1 MATIWRKVTVLL
13 IGEQPNRIAPTP
25 TRPSLSD
32 RQLLQQESSIGRSLF
47 DDIIG
52 GHQREF
58 FCLDEN
64 TWVWSDQYKDQKQ
77 QPRSQTI
84 RYEIHPG
91 GILKIENGGKSYY
104 FLKDHELDDFAQL
117 VQNYRQ
123 QVELQLYSHDTV
135 QPQLL

>member
-1 MATIWRKVTVLL
+1 MAPVWRKAKILL
-13 IGEQPNRIAPTP
+13 IGEQPSRIAPTS

-47 DDIIG
+47 NDITL

-64 TWVWSDQYKDQKQ
+64 TWVWSDQYKDDKQ
-77 QPRSQTI
+77 QPRTQTI
-84 RYEIHPG
+84 RYEVHSN

-104 FLKDHELDDFAQL
+104 FLKGQELDDFAQL

-123 QVELQLYSHDTV
+123 QVEAQLYGQTAR